1 MEELSY
7 LQEPGFSV
15 TSSRVDIAG
24 QSFATRNIGS
34 VQVESPHTSMFGALV
49 SVVGLLA
56 VFFGAAVLGLCLAI
70 AGGVWA
76 LATLNLRRLS
86 LVANTGAV
94 LTFVSNDAAM
104 VERVRSA
111 ISKAVGVA

>member
-1 MEELSY
+1 MQELSY

-15 TSSRVDIAG
+15 TSARVDIAG

-34 VQVESPHTSMFGALV
+34 VRVESPHTSLVAALV
-49 SVVGLLA
+49 GLVGLTA

-86 LVANTGAV
+86 LVAKGGAK
-94 LTFVSNDAAM
+94 LTFVSSDAAM
-104 VERVRSA
+104 VERVGSA
-111 ISKAVGVA
+111 ISRAVAVG